1 MTAAG
6 LALAMTLSAAD
17 DKAPKGAAKGEAGAA
32 KTDAGGVLK
41 DQKDKVSYGYGMQIG
56 SNLKR
61 QGIEINA
68 DLLAAGLKA
77 ALAGDKTLITE
88 EEARE
93 AMMAMQ
99 KEMQAKR
106 MEKQKTEG
114 EENKKKGE
122 QFLAENKKKEGV
134 KTTAS
139 GLQYQVMTMGTGPKP
154 KAEDTVSTHYRGTLI
169 DGTEFDSSYKRGE
182 PAKFPLNG
190 VIKGW
195 TEALQLMP
203 VGSKWKLFIPGDLA
217 YGPGG
222 RPGIPPNATLL
233 FDIEL
238 LGIEPKTEGAGTA
251 K

>member
-1 MTAAG
+1 MAF
-6 LALAMTLSAAD
+6 TLSAAD
-17 DKAPKGAAKGEAGAA
+17 SKP
-32 KTDAGGVLK
+32 VLK

-61 QGIEINA
+61 QGIEINP

-77 ALAGDKTLITE
+77 SLAGEKTLITE
-88 EEARE
+88 DEARQ
-93 AMMAMQ
+93 AMNDFQ
-99 KEMQAKR
+99 KDMQAKR
-106 MEKQKTEG
+106 MEKQKVEG
-114 EENKKKGE
+114 EENKKKGDE
-122 QFLAENKKKEGV
+122 FLAQNKKKEGI
-134 KTTAS
+134 KTTES
-139 GLQYQVMTMGTGPKP
+139 GLQYQVVTTGTGPKP

-182 PAKFPLNG
+182 PAKFPVNG

-217 YGPGG
+217 YGPSG
-222 RPGIPPNATLL
+222 RPGIPPNATIL

-238 LGIEPKTEGAGTA
+238 IGIEPKEGAAPAAPG

>member
-1 MTAAG
+1 MKYVLITAAG
-6 LALAMTLSAAD
+6 LALAITLSAAD
-17 DKAPKGAAKGEAGAA
+17 SNTTGP
-32 KTDAGGVLK
+32 LK

-56 SNLKR
+56 SGLKR
-61 QGIEINA
+61 QGIDINP

-77 ALAGDKTLITE
+77 ALAGEKTLITE

-106 MEKQKTEG
+106 MEKQKVEG
-114 EENKKKGE
+114 EENKKKGD
-122 QFLAENKKKEGV
+122 QFLADNKKKEGV

-139 GLQYQVMTMGTGPKP
+139 GLQYQVVTMGKGPKP
-154 KAEDTVSTHYRGTLI
+154 KADDTVSTHYRGTLI

-182 PAKFPLNG
+182 PAKFPVNG

-195 TEALQLMP
+195 TEALQMMP

-217 YGPGG
+217 YGPSG
-222 RPGIPPNATLL
+222 RPGIPPNATLI

-238 LGIEPKTEGAGTA
+238 LSIEPKTEGAGTP